1 MSSIAGKLILIVDDV
16 PEICLIVRRI
26 LEADGAEVIEVDR
39 IDRAIDVAQMRIPH
53 LIITDL
59 HLPQKDG
66 FEFLAFLKAS
76 PILKD
81 VPAMVLSGLND
92 QNSVVKAI
100 SLGAKDYIVK
110 PIRASLLLQK
120 VRKALVVKSFHR
132 VYFPLDRR
140 PIATLLTKVDIVK
153 ISEMGV
159 QIETA
164 IKLAPEANVKLQ
176 AELLEQLGCSKL
188 ITRTTKED
196 GKFLQKGRFLHE
208 VNFVG
213 IGEVLAKTIR
223 NYLRTKS

>member
-1 MSSIAGKLILIVDDV
+1 MSSIVGKLILIVDDV

-26 LEADGAEVIEVDR
+26 LEADGAEVIEADR
-39 IDRAIDVAQMRIPH
+39 IDRAIDLAQMRIPH

-76 PILKD
+76 PVMKD
-81 VPAMVLSGLND
+81 VPVMVLSGLND

-100 SLGAKDYIVK
+100 SLGAKDFIVK

-120 VRKALVVKSFHR
+120 VRKALFVKSFHR
-132 VYFPLDRR
+132 VYFPIDRR
-140 PIATLLTKVDIVK
+140 PVATLLSKVDIVK

-159 QIETA
+159 HIETA
-164 IKLAPEANVKLQ
+164 IKLAGESNIKLQ
-176 AELLEQLGCSKL
+176 AEILDQLGCSKL
-188 ITRTTKED
+188 MTRTTKDD
-196 GKFLQKGRFLHE
+196 GKFLQRGRFLQE
-208 VNFVG
+208 VNFIG
-213 IGEVLAKTIR
+213 IGEVLAKSIR